1 MAAPKLYQKV
11 ASNVEKGNQ
20 WYSFFWAASFMA
32 SLCIIAVLVCEVLAA
47 VVNDASTVIHLNM
60 QNIKIMV
67 IIKLAMVGLLIPLD
81 ILVACYIISKSDKE
95 EFPVP
100 MLVYILSFPLCCT
113 CFCYHCFEELR
124 SKWIQ
129 SLAVSSLLLFAQLV
143 SLSALPT
150 ILWAFVFPIQ
160 ALAVITFLAAA
171 IFCTTAL
178 IAVLIRNIEHVQ
190 CSRTCRDNQNSL
202 QLLLIPMVMFF
213 LAVVILTI
221 YIYIEYITSGIKTN
235 QVGGSIVSFL
245 PSAILTIIGWFVTK
259 GKCIEQLLP
268 QESGS
273 KRRRPQGDTL
283 NEETP
288 LNT

>member
-32 SLCIIAVLVCEVLAA
+32 SLCIIAVLAAA
-47 VVNDASTVIHLNM
+47 VNDTSTIIHLYM
-60 QNIKIMV
+60 YNIRIMV

-81 ILVACYIISKSDKE
+81 VLVACYIIFKSEK

-113 CFCYHCFEELR
+113 CFCCHCFEQLR

-143 SLSALPT
+143 ALSALPT

-160 ALAVITFLAAA
+160 ALAVITFFVAA
-171 IFCTTAL
+171 IFCMTAL
-178 IAVLIRNIEHVQ
+178 VALLIRNIEHVK
-190 CSRTCRDNQNSL
+190 CSGTCRDNQNFL
-202 QLLLIPMVMFF
+202 QLLLF

-268 QESGS
+268 QKSGS
-273 KRRRPQGDTL
+273 KRSRPQGDPPT
-283 NEETP
+283 EETP
-288 LNT
+288 LNSS